1 MKRRH
6 YKYWLFTLIIIVFT
20 SIILFTQRKRALD
33 YESLLANG
41 QYDLRNP
48 VTTVEMIIGEVND
61 YDKFNDYY
69 IEDYDDLYKYSQ
81 EILLVKVNKSEAVGN
96 SIYAYCSVEKVIKS
110 ANDFKKNQQ
119 IKIIQLAKVNAN
131 VIEKNYDYYYID
143 ENKPIGI
150 RLYSP
155 NVTMKKDNKYIVFL
169 NKVEGYSK
177 LFRQS
182 SSLYGIVPFK
192 EKINILLIDIK
203 EDGYKIDVN
212 DNYDYIAR
220 INESYNL
227 DYVINQSKKEKA
239 ISLANNYWLRYQK
252 ICQFALKEFEIEAS
266 FSVED

>member
-6 YKYWLFTLIIIVFT
+6 YKYWLFTLIIIVIT

-33 YESLLANG
+33 YENLLANG

-110 ANDFKKNQQ
+110 ANELSEEDN
-119 IKIIQLAKVNAN
+119 IIIAQMVELRAN
-131 VIEKNYDYYYID
+131 VSDKNDYHID
-143 ENKPIGI
+143 ESKPV
-150 RLYSP
+150 RLLMYSP
-155 NVTMKKDNKYIVFL
+155 IVDMKKDKEYIVFL
-169 NKVEGYSK
+169 NKMEGIDNLY
-177 LFRQS
+177 RQS